1 MFSALFIRFIGFE
14 SNIGMVSS
22 ILFGAIICCSSAIAG
37 DNMQDLKTGYLLNA
51 TPWKQQVMQIIG
63 VVSSALT
70 ITFVL
75 NVLHTAY
82 GIGSPTLRAPQA
94 NLMKAVVEG
103 VFNESL
109 PWNWIYMGIVIG
121 LIIIILD
128 IIQEQR
134 KSSFRFPVLAVAVG
148 IYLPISLSVPIFI
161 GSIISANSTDIIFVV
176 VGRALQGGGAIS
188 AVLMAFL
195 ADSVSEQSRAK
206 ANAFVGFQIGLAFMI
221 SLIIG
226 PIITSSAGLSGLF
239 WVIGLLSIVA
249 ILIVFTLP
257 YAKPIKYYSLSI
269 ATFSEVL
276 NPKLLRLDFSIFS
289 LHMILSSGFI
299 VMPLLIVENN
309 IVTMADNWQLYIP
322 AMLFS
327 FIGMLPL
334 IILSEKYKKT
344 TSILLFCIAILILS
358 QGMFFTLNLN
368 FSVFLVILTIFF
380 VAFNSIEA
388 ILPSLLSRTASISK
402 RGLAMGIF
410 STSQF
415 LGTFFGGAIGG
426 LIYNIYD
433 LNSVFLLTI
442 FVAIIW
448 WFIMIAFPHKVETLQ
463 E

>member
-1 MFSALFIRFIGFE
+1 MNTTERLFTFKVSLIMGVRMLGLFMLFPVMSVYASEYDNSSPFMIGLA
-14 SNIGMVSS
+14 IG
-22 ILFGAIICCSSAIAG
+22 IYGLTQAFFQIPF
-37 DNMQDLKTGYLLNA
+37 GYL
-51 TPWKQQVMQIIG
+51 
-63 VVSSALT
+63 SDR
-70 ITFVL
+70 
-75 NVLHTAY
+75 Y
-82 GIGSPTLRAPQA
+82 GRKPLLIL
-94 NLMKAVVEG
+94 
-103 VFNESL
+103 
-109 PWNWIYMGIVIG
+109 G
-121 LIIIILD
+121 LCI
-128 IIQEQR
+128 
-134 KSSFRFPVLAVAVG
+134 F
-148 IYLPISLSVPIFI
+148 FI
-161 GSIISANSTDIIFVV
+161 GSIVSANSTDIIFVV
-176 VGRALQGGGAIS
+176 IGRALQGGGAIS

-206 ANAFVGFQIGLAFMI
+206 ANAFVGFQIGLAFML

-226 PIITSSAGLSGLF
+226 PIIASSVGLSGLF

-257 YAKPIKYYSLSI
+257 YAKPKKYYRLSI
-269 ATFSEVL
+269 SAFREVL
-276 NPKLLRLDFSIFS
+276 NPNLLRLDFSVFS

-309 IVTMADNWQLYIP
+309 IVNMIDNWQLYIP
-322 AMLFS
+322 AMLLS
-327 FIGMLPL
+327 FVGMLPL
-334 IILSEKYKKT
+334 IILSERYKKT
-344 TSILLFCIAILILS
+344 KPILLFCIALLILS

-388 ILPSLLSRTASISK
+388 ILPSLLSRTASTSK

-426 LIYNIYD
+426 LIYSIYD
-433 LNSVFLLTI
+433 LNSVFLLSI

-448 WFIMIAFPHKVETLQ
+448 WFFMITLRHKVETLQ